1 MQINGLKIHRKISW
15 LLASFSLI
23 EFFIVALF
31 KFLKDNAIFSNLHM
45 IVEWILTGI
54 LTIHCIL
61 SQKYLKLWWIRIF
74 KGLKSKR
81 ARPIYILRVIQL
93 LTNRVIIIFAALVV
107 LSGLGY
113 FEWYVQSIGTIIPYE
128 IHIYYD
134 LSLSI
139 LIIIHIAVGF
149 KFLFIRKR
157 IKHWSFNLFI
167 IILSCS
173 LILTL
178 LGLSL

>member
-1 MQINGLKIHRKISW
+1 MIQNTI
-15 LLASFSLI
+15 FSL
-23 EFFIVALF
+23 
-31 KFLKDNAIFSNLHM
+31 LHL
-45 IVEWILTGI
+45 IIEWILLGF

-61 SQKYLKLWWIRIF
+61 SQKYLKLWWTRIF

-93 LTNRVIIIFAALVV
+93 MTNKVIIILTALIVI
-107 LSGLGY
+107 SGLGY
-113 FEWYVQSIGTIIPYE
+113 YNWYAQSIGKIIPYE

-157 IKHWSFNLFI
+157 IKHWSPNFLI
-167 IILSCS
+167 IISSCS
-173 LILTL
+173 LIFALIVL
-178 LGLSL
+178 NFF

>member
-1 MQINGLKIHRKISW
+1 LIQNTI
-15 LLASFSLI
+15 FSL
-23 EFFIVALF
+23 
-31 KFLKDNAIFSNLHM
+31 LHL
-45 IVEWILTGI
+45 IIEWILLGF

-61 SQKYLKLWWIRIF
+61 SQKYLKLWWTRIF

-93 LTNRVIIIFAALVV
+93 MTNKVIIILTALIVI
-107 LSGLGY
+107 SGLGY
-113 FEWYVQSIGTIIPYE
+113 YNWYAQSIGKIIPYE

-157 IKHWSFNLFI
+157 IKHWSPNFLI
-167 IILSCS
+167 IISSCS
-173 LILTL
+173 LIFALIVL
-178 LGLSL
+178 NFF